1 MLSASHLKV
10 MKICAII
17 SEFNPFHNGH
27 KYLIDE
33 IKKQGFTHIIAI
45 MSGNFVERG
54 EPAIVSKESRSEAA
68 LLNGIDLVIE
78 MPTIKVLN
86 SAEKYATSAIEIAKK
101 LGCVDTIA
109 FGSECGNIQ
118 NLKKTIDILESKKFK
133 TILKKYISL
142 GNSFPK
148 SEYLAL
154 KEVTDNKDII
164 ITLKNPNNILGIE
177 YLKALKKLKSSIEPI
192 TIKRNSDFLSS
203 TEIRNLILN
212 KNDRYKNYVPK
223 ASAQIL
229 EKEISEGFLAV
240 LENAEKPILY
250 SLKTTHISNIL
261 KISDV
266 SEGLENRIIEC
277 ASASSSIGEL
287 LKKIK
292 TKRYTMARIKRILLL
307 IFLKITKSM
316 QNKKIPYI
324 KILGT
329 NKKGLEILK
338 KAKKT
343 SALPIVSRLQEIKK
357 LGKKATD
364 FFESECDISELYR
377 FFMPSI
383 KISENEKSFK
393 IIKGEEI
400 DL

>member
-1 MLSASHLKV
+1 
-10 MKICAII
+10 MKICAVI

-27 KYLIDE
+27 KYLIDA

-54 EPAIVSKESRSEAA
+54 EPAIVSKESRSKAA
-68 LLNGIDLVIE
+68 ILNGIDLVIE
-78 MPTIKVLN
+78 MPTVKVLN

-101 LGCVDTIA
+101 LGCVDGVA

-118 NLKKTIDILESKKFK
+118 KLTKTIDILESKEFK
-133 TILKKYISL
+133 NILKKYISL
-142 GNSFPK
+142 GNSYPK

-154 KEVTDNKDII
+154 KEVTDNEDILD
-164 ITLKNPNNILGIE
+164 TLKSPNNILGIE
-177 YLKALKKLKSSIEPI
+177 YLRALKKLKSSIEPI

-212 KNDRYKNYVPK
+212 KNDSYKNYVPK

-229 EKEISEGFLAV
+229 EKEITQGFLSV
-240 LENAEKPILY
+240 LENADKAMLY
-250 SLKTTHISNIL
+250 SLKTTHISDIL

-277 ASASSSIGEL
+277 ASASSSVCEL

-307 IFLKITKSM
+307 IFLKITKNM

-343 SALPIVSRLQEIKK
+343 SELPIVSRLQEIKK

-364 FFESECDISELYR
+364 FFESECNISELYR
-377 FFMPSI
+377 FFTPNI